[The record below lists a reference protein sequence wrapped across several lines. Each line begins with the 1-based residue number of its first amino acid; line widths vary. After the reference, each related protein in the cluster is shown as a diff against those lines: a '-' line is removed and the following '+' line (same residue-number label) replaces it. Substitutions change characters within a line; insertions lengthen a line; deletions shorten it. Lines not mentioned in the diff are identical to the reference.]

1 MAKRTDPIAED
12 GANRSTYGPY
22 KNDSDKF
29 HAEREQH
36 EREVREA
43 DTWERLVELL
53 ESRGVD
59 IDEFASTLAKL
70 KKGYDRLG
78 LDDRTQLDLTTKML
92 KLRLGWSMDDLKNEE
107 PDGL

>member
-1 MAKRTDPIAED
+1 M
-12 GANRSTYGPY
+12 SPY
-22 KNDSDKF
+22 DDYKKDSDQF
-29 HAEREQH
+29 HGEREQH
-36 EREVREA
+36 ERELREA

-53 ESRGVD
+53 ESRGVN
-59 IDEFASTLAKL
+59 IDEFASILAKL

-78 LDDRTQLDLTTKML
+78 LDDRTQRDLTVKML